1 MAIISLIDFMINSIL
16 ESCQSSYV
24 THRIAEM
31 YVKVSSRYIM
41 KDVCVVVLSTTWQRK
56 LVLASCREAFA
67 GILQMVKE
75 DKMEMIQQI
84 QEHNEKLKNEF

>member
-1 MAIISLIDFMINSIL
+1 
-16 ESCQSSYV
+16 
-24 THRIAEM
+24 
-31 YVKVSSRYIM
+31 M

-67 GILQMVKE
+67 GILQRVKE